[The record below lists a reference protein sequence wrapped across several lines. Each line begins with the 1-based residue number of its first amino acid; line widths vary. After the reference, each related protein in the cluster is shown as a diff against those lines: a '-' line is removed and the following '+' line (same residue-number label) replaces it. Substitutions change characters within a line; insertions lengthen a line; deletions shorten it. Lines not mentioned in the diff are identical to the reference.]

1 MSNTSKTDIYEDK
14 TFFGD
19 YLESTSEK
27 DFFADTFI
35 NKVKGKKISSLL
47 DLGCFDGT
55 LTRKLIAN
63 LEKSNQSLSL
73 LTVVE
78 PAAAP
83 LKEFEQQM
91 IRVNAPKNNVL
102 QFINSSME
110 DFLFKN
116 MTSYDWVIVSH
127 SLYWVG
133 DNSQIIKKII
143 NTAKNGAIIIRD
155 TGVLHEVEM
164 KFRPLMTNKHK
175 RFISSKEICDV
186 FNESRVKYEIQN
198 FKASMRVAN
207 YKSPEFKQLAGFLL
221 DLTLD
226 EISDSLLENL
236 YNDLNVIND
245 RSTYGI
251 DIIWFGEIIK

>member
-1 MSNTSKTDIYEDK
+1 
-14 TFFGD
+14 D

-27 DFFADTFI
+27 DFFSDTFI

-63 LEKSNQSLSL
+63 LEKSNQSLSI

-91 IRVNAPKNNVL
+91 ISVNALKNNDL

-110 DFLFKN
+110 DFLLKN
-116 MTSYDWVIVSH
+116 MTTYDWVIVSH

-133 DNSQIIKKII
+133 DNSQVIKKII

-164 KFRPLMTNKHK
+164 KYRPLMTSKHK
-175 RFISSKEICDV
+175 RFISSNEICDV
-186 FNESRVKYEIQN
+186 FNEACVKYEIQN
-198 FKASMRVAN
+198 FKASMRVSN
-207 YKSPEFKQLAGFLL
+207 SNSPEFKQLAGFLL
-221 DLTLD
+221 DLKLD
-226 EISDSLLENL
+226 EINDSLLENL
-236 YNDLNVIND
+236 YNDLNVKND